1 MNYFEESYFPPSRED
16 LYVEEN
22 TFLEDYVEVKE
33 QNIEISKEII
43 EGLVMEDPQ
52 IKIIVEENNEDPIL
66 EKDIEVK
73 MVETIKEE
81 IEQESFEDLN
91 ENKSF
96 DYQFQDSFILVVS
109 DTSKFINF
117 IGVDRFDSIA
127 SSYLVNLYNCM
138 RTKEKEI
145 PINLF
150 IPLMSRKY
158 GNKIKGLKY
167 SKYLFAWHGRF
178 QIPKMNLRTSLLQVE
193 GSNVG
198 QKLLFNFCNLLILV
212 FNF

>member
-1 MNYFEESYFPPSRED
+1 MNYFEEPYFSPSRED